1 MKHEILDTVL
11 MGKRRIELVRNS
23 MGHFVVLKI
32 VNGIVDILFSSPY
45 HNEAAK
51 YYEKKIGAI

>member
-11 MGKRRIELVRNS
+11 MGKRRIELVRNT

-32 VNGIVDILFSSPY
+32 MGGNVDILFSSPY
-45 HNEAAK
+45 HNEAVT